1 MAPEPSQGRGPAC
14 KLHPASAG
22 PAAGAAAHPS
32 RPPPLH
38 GLPPCS
44 LRKLAAPKVTP
55 VVLLVTYAGW
65 LTSLSVVAL
74 VPIDVYTSL
83 AGKDTGA
90 LSTLWSISYW
100 CAFAAEHLGS
110 DDHTLKWV
118 GLGGKPAVRSKT
130 AGRRSA
136 AAAPHLSPPASPTH
150 PPGPRRSTQVLT
162 WAVVPIMQGYAISG
176 AFTVLGRVRSSLK
189 RLWVFYLIIGAL
201 AAAVRRRAG
210 QLWAGRAGHGALS
223 DTTGALDQPCRL
235 QPAGWACLPLH
246 PLRLGADPRLP
257 APPTAC
263 RASWRHWRPAS

>member
-1 MAPEPSQGRGPAC
+1 MLPDPSQGHGPAC
-14 KLHPASAG
+14 KLHPASPG

-100 CAFAAEHLGS
+100 CA
-110 DDHTLKWV
+110 
-118 GLGGKPAVRSKT
+118 
-130 AGRRSA
+130 
-136 AAAPHLSPPASPTH
+136 
-150 PPGPRRSTQVLT
+150 
-162 WAVVPIMQGYAISG
+162 
-176 AFTVLGRVRSSLK
+176 
-189 RLWVFYLIIGAL
+189 
-201 AAAVRRRAG
+201 G
-210 QLWAGRAGHGALS
+210 QLQMLS
-223 DTTGALDQPCRL
+223 
-235 QPAGWACLPLH
+235 
-246 PLRLGADPRLP
+246 
-257 APPTAC
+257 
-263 RASWRHWRPAS
+263 SVVVRPE